1 VNAVDEALPLLDA
14 GEHKARR
21 ILWERG
27 WPIADREHV
36 VALVRHQRLPFGAL
50 DRPDLDRIVFR
61 ISLVASNRNLA
72 RVAAAAAGDDRELRA
87 EIALFQQHTREVG
100 CWDRPRDFPSDHAR
114 FEYFRTPG
122 RDPAYAAYDDTG
134 CTVTVM
140 SGLPGAGK
148 DHWIAANRPGVPVI
162 SLDDLRAEL
171 GGRPTGDQG
180 PVVAAAYARA
190 KEHLRAGRGYVW
202 NATNL
207 TRALR
212 SRSIAVAADYGARV
226 EVVSVEAPPDVVHRR
241 NRARS
246 RTVPPAVIDRMAGR
260 WEPPDPAEAHAVLWI
275 DNT

>member
-1 VNAVDEALPLLDA
+1 MNPVDEALLLLDA
-14 GEHKARR
+14 GEHRARR
-21 ILWERG
+21 VLWERG
-27 WPIADREHV
+27 VPIAFREHV
-36 VALVRHQRLPFGAL
+36 AALVRHHRLPFGAFEH
-50 DRPDLDRIVFR
+50 RDLDRIAFR
-61 ISLVASNRNLA
+61 ISLVARNYHLA
-72 RVAAAAAGDDRELRA
+72 AVAAAAAGGDRRLLGEV
-87 EIALFQQHTREVG
+87 ALFREYTREIG
-100 CWDRPRDFPSDHAR
+100 CFDRPRDFPSDHAR

-122 RDPAYAAYDDTG
+122 RDPAYAAHDGTK

-171 GGRPTGDQG
+171 GVRPTGDQG
-180 PVVAAAYARA
+180 PVAAAAYARA

-241 NRARS
+241 NRGRS

-260 WEPPDPAEAHAVLWI
+260 WEVPDPSEAHSVLWVP
-275 DNT
+275 NV

>member
-1 VNAVDEALPLLDA
+1 MNVVDEALTLLDA

-27 WPIADREHV
+27 VPIAFREAIA
-36 VALVRHQRLPFGAL
+36 ALVQHQRLPFGAL
-50 DRPDLDRIVFR
+50 ERPDLDRVLFR
-61 ISLVASNRNLA
+61 ISLVARNDDLA
-72 RVAAAAAGDDRELRA
+72 AVAAATAGGDEALLT
-87 EIALFQQHTREVG
+87 EVALFRQYTREIG
-100 CWDRPRDFPSDHAR
+100 CLDRPRQFPSDHAR

-122 RDPAYAAYDDTG
+122 RDPAYAAFDDTT

-148 DHWIAANRPGVPVI
+148 DHWVAASRPGVPVI
-162 SLDDLRAEL
+162 SLDDLREEL
-171 GGRPTGDQG
+171 GVRPTGDQG

-212 SRSIAVAADYGARV
+212 ARSVAVAADYRARV

-241 NRARS
+241 NLARA

-260 WEPPDPAEAHAVLWI
+260 WEVPDPAEGHSVLWV